1 LQGYGILREMESVR
15 NGISKELNF
24 KDWNLQGIE
33 FASKGYI

>member
-1 LQGYGILREMESVR
+1 MESVR

-24 KDWNLQGIE
+24 QGLE